1 MMVCFCPK
9 NVPEI
14 HPEVV
19 VPERS
24 GPPSGTINYMILHEN
39 KRSGR
44 KTFRTKIRNGNIL
57 ILKEKNVPVFSSSLR
72 LDRGRN
78 KNRPHYLVNMIIKYL
93 IKGEPMNHKIWNF
106 GGQLYAKVGTRPKTL
121 RDGSIT
127 ELIIWRTHC
136 ADCGAMFEATSLDYQ
151 PKYISRRC
159 SEHLAPGRKVN
170 RHVLWGQPIPL
181 SELMGITPVTQKPQS
196 EKRTAAM
203 FLQEPA
209 TVLTTPNLLEK
220 RHG

>member
-1 MMVCFCPK
+1 MMASFCPK

-14 HPEVV
+14 CPEVV

-24 GPPSGTINYMILHEN
+24 GLPSGTVNCMILYKN
-39 KRSGR
+39 KRSDR
-44 KTFRTKIRNGNIL
+44 KTFRPKIRNDNIL

-78 KNRPHYLVNMIIKYL
+78 KNRPHYLVNMIIKWS
-93 IKGEPMNHKIWNF
+93 IKRRQTI
-106 GGQLYAKVGTRPKTL
+106 
-121 RDGSIT
+121 
-127 ELIIWRTHC
+127 
-136 ADCGAMFEATSLDYQ
+136 SLDALRGTTLTTQ
-151 PKYISRRC
+151 QTKY
-159 SEHLAPGRKVN
+159 
-170 RHVLWGQPIPL
+170 
-181 SELMGITPVTQKPQS
+181 

-209 TVLTTPNLLEK
+209 TVLTTPNHLEK